1 MAMITSAYN
10 LLKLE
15 VVILRRWPELL
26 SYLLWYPAKV
36 LYIVGTLQ
44 GGWVAC
50 GLFLIHFCGK

>member
-36 LYIVGTLQ
+36 LYVVGALQ

-50 GLFLIHFCGK
+50 GLFLINFCGK